1 MRSSFGKTGGLAAVL
16 IAALT
21 ILACGGSS
29 VAPGS
34 SSKVEFRAPADFA
47 VADYAGKPLVVNF
60 FASWCGPCNAEAP
73 ALAEFVNANPGVH
86 VVGIAVN
93 DSQADVAAFM
103 SEYGLSFPVVMDDVS
118 LSAAY
123 GIGGVP
129 TTIVFDRGG
138 REVDRI
144 VGAASRDRLEEGLAR
159 TSQ

>member
-1 MRSSFGKTGGLAAVL
+1 MHSSFRKIGGMAAVL
-16 IAALT
+16 VAVLT

-34 SSKVEFRAPADFA
+34 SSKVEFRVPGDFA

-73 ALAEFVNANPGVH
+73 ALAEFADANPGVQ

-93 DSQADVAAFM
+93 DSQADAAAFM
-103 SEYGLSFPVVMDDVS
+103 SEHGLSFPVVMDDTS

-144 VGAASRDRLEEGLAR
+144 VGAASRDRFEEGLAKA
-159 TSQ
+159 SQ